1 MLLKLKKNTLFQQ
14 ILIAGITPA
23 LLIFFS
29 LFTYSLV
36 TRLNDAALS
45 QKEIAKRI
53 AENIAASSELA
64 IISGNN
70 TQLKEIMRSAVAKD
84 ITAITVSNAINGST
98 VSLKSS
104 ESISDQIEVIS
115 VPIYQSNIEINDSIT
130 GNTQNKSEEN
140 NIIGT
145 ISIEQSQ
152 EQLSKLQ
159 KKIIIVSSSIGA
171 ISIFFCILIAY
182 IISRRLSKPLADIN
196 IFTKNIAAGKL
207 GSRLVVKSEGE
218 LAELQNHI
226 NEMATSLEGQQL
238 ELTNR
243 LAQLQIAK
251 TEAEAANHAKSLFL
265 ATMYVTAFIND
276 TIK

>member
-104 ESISDQIEVIS
+104 ESISDPIEVIS

-130 GNTQNKSEEN
+130 GNTQNKPEEN

-145 ISIEQSQ
+145 
-152 EQLSKLQ
+152 
-159 KKIIIVSSSIGA
+159 VSIG
-171 ISIFFCILIAY
+171 
-182 IISRRLSKPLADIN
+182 
-196 IFTKNIAAGKL
+196 
-207 GSRLVVKSEGE
+207 
-218 LAELQNHI
+218 NHPD
-226 NEMATSLEGQQL
+226 
-238 ELTNR
+238 
-243 LAQLQIAK
+243 K
-251 TEAEAANHAKSLFL
+251 
-265 ATMYVTAFIND
+265 
-276 TIK
+276 